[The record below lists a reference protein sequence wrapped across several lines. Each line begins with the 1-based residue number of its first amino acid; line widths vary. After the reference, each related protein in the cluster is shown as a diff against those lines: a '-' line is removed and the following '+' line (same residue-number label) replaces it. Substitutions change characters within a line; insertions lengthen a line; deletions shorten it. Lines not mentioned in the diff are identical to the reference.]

1 MGINKEQWVK
11 IEGDLKDYFASVDFQ
26 YKGIEIGVRR
36 VSIGEGRTALA
47 VFLDGE
53 MRSGWGWPNSDVFN
67 PLVECFWSKRQKSYY
82 SPTKVKKL
90 EKIYGKRRVKK
101 EISNLHEKFTW
112 YHPYFSKASVLVRQF
127 KRIKELTLKVDNEG
141 DLLWL
146 I

>member
-1 MGINKEQWVK
+1 MGISKEQWVK

-36 VSIGEGRTALA
+36 VSIGEGKTALA

-53 MRSGWGWPNSDVFN
+53 IRTGWGWTNSDVFN

-82 SPTKVKKL
+82 SPTRVKKL

-101 EISNLHEKFTW
+101 EISNLHEKLTW

-127 KRIKELTLKVDNEG
+127 KRIEGLTLKVDSQG
-141 DLLWL
+141 DSL
-146 I
+146 

>member
-1 MGINKEQWVK
+1 MSISKEQWEK

-127 KRIKELTLKVDNEG
+127 KRVKELTLKVDNEG
-141 DLLWL
+141 DLL
-146 I
+146 

>member
-1 MGINKEQWVK
+1 MRISKEQWVK

-36 VSIGEGRTALA
+36 VSIGEGKTALA

-53 MRSGWGWPNSDVFN
+53 IRIGWGWINSDVFN

-82 SPTKVKKL
+82 SPTRVKKL

-101 EISNLHEKFTW
+101 EISNLHEKLTW

-127 KRIKELTLKVDNEG
+127 KRIEGLTLKVDSQG
-141 DLLWL
+141 DSL
-146 I
+146 

>member
-1 MGINKEQWVK
+1 MGISKEQWVK

-36 VSIGEGRTALA
+36 VSIGEGKTALA

-53 MRSGWGWPNSDVFN
+53 IRTGWGWTNSDVFN

-82 SPTKVKKL
+82 SPARVKKL

-101 EISNLHEKFTW
+101 EISNLHEKLTW

-127 KRIKELTLKVDNEG
+127 KRIEGLTLKVDSQG
-141 DLLWL
+141 DSL
-146 I
+146 

>member
-1 MGINKEQWVK
+1 MSISKEQWEK

-26 YKGIEIGVRR
+26 YKGIEISVRR

-141 DLLWL
+141 DLL
-146 I
+146 

>member
-1 MGINKEQWVK
+1 MSISKEQWAK

-141 DLLWL
+141 DLL
-146 I
+146 

>member
-1 MGINKEQWVK
+1 MRISKEQWVK

-36 VSIGEGRTALA
+36 VSIGEGKTALA

-53 MRSGWGWPNSDVFN
+53 IRIGWGWTNSDVFN

-101 EISNLHEKFTW
+101 EISNLHEKLTW

-127 KRIKELTLKVDNEG
+127 RRVKELTLKVDSQG
-141 DLLWL
+141 DSL
-146 I
+146 

>member
-1 MGINKEQWVK
+1 MSISKEQWEK

-36 VSIGEGRTALA
+36 ASIGEGRTALA

-53 MRSGWGWPNSDVFN
+53 ICSGWGWPNSDVFN

-112 YHPYFSKASVLVRQF
+112 YYPYFSKASVLVRQF
-127 KRIKELTLKVDNEG
+127 KRIEGLALKTDSKG
-141 DLLWL
+141 ASL
-146 I
+146 

>member
-1 MGINKEQWVK
+1 MSISKEQWEK

-26 YKGIEIGVRR
+26 YKGIEISVRR
-36 VSIGEGRTALA
+36 ISIGEGRTALA

-141 DLLWL
+141 DLL
-146 I
+146 

>member
-1 MGINKEQWVK
+1 MSINKEQWEK

-127 KRIKELTLKVDNEG
+127 KRVKELTLKVDNEG
-141 DLLWL
+141 DLL
-146 I
+146 